1 MITRRLFLFA
11 FSPLL
16 MPFRLQA
23 AGEKYSAK
31 TVSELIPR
39 PADMGPDWH
48 PIHPDRWL
56 VTTPQKVMVFYK
68 LRPPEGSAQKKDS
81 VIVDIFVLKSAT
93 ESAKMVAAL
102 RQKTMSIQ
110 GNVLRKAPELSKD
123 AFISYYGPE
132 AHFGQRVTFSTA
144 NLLITLPPSH
154 NGMTVATKLLGK
166 LRKR

>member
-11 FSPLL
+11 FWSLL

-31 TVSELIPR
+31 TGSELIPR
-39 PADMGPDWH
+39 PADLGPDWH

-56 VTTPQKVMVFYK
+56 VTTPQKVTVFYK
-68 LRPPEGSAQKKDS
+68 LKPPEGSAQKEDS

-110 GNVLRKAPELSKD
+110 GTCFVRRPNFRRTRPSAITARK
-123 AFISYYGPE
+123 
-132 AHFGQRVTFSTA
+132 HTFGSA
-144 NLLITLPPSH
+144 
-154 NGMTVATKLLGK
+154 
-166 LRKR
+166 